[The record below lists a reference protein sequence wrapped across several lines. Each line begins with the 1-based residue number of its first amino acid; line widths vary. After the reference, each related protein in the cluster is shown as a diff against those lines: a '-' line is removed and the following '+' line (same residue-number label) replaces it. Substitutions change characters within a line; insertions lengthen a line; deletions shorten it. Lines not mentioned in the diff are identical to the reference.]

1 MAKPTDDFARFTK
14 ADAPVKNRI
23 LAQSAGEVG
32 TLKTSFWLGAPG
44 PTVVLSFD
52 QGLEGVI
59 EEYQDKKDIY
69 VRTYNWVTAPGAE
82 PDQQEAQD
90 LRDQFTEDFEWAMK
104 LGAEKKI
111 RTAFIDKET
120 DMWGVFK
127 YADFGPPE
135 KGRPD
140 DWDALKNRVRRL
152 LNMPKALDINFGCIQ
167 GMKNEWVPEVN
178 KKTGAKGIT
187 QSGLRIPAGMD
198 DVEAIMNINLLHIYE
213 DGEFKLKVG
222 KVRGPGAREIQNST
236 LPAVTFAEFGMLVFP
251 ESDESD
257 WL

>member
-90 LRDQFTEDFEWAMK
+90 LRDQFTEG
-104 LGAEKKI
+104 GAFLLPACRVI
-111 RTAFIDKET
+111 PSDNDRY
-120 DMWGVFK
+120 GVF
-127 YADFGPPE
+127 AFLEVVEFRFSSDDFSHLRIG
-135 KGRPD
+135 D
-140 DWDALKNRVRRL
+140 RL
-152 LNMPKALDINFGCIQ
+152 LR
-167 GMKNEWVPEVN
+167 
-178 KKTGAKGIT
+178 
-187 QSGLRIPAGMD
+187 LR
-198 DVEAIMNINLLHIYE
+198 VHHRLRLS
-213 DGEFKLKVG
+213 L
-222 KVRGPGAREIQNST
+222 R
-236 LPAVTFAEFGMLVFP
+236 
-251 ESDESD
+251 
-257 WL
+257 